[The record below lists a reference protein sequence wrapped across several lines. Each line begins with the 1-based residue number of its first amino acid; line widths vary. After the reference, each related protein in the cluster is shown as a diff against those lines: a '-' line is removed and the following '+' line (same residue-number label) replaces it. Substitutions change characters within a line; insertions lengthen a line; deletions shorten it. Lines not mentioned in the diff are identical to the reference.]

1 MFDASNMNENFC
13 VGAALGGFMKA
24 FTVSLAALLMSAGPV
39 HAAPSASLKDLG
51 WLTGSWEGEGIEG
64 APALEAYAPAA
75 GGQMVGHFR
84 QLNSDG
90 SVMFYELIT
99 IVEKD
104 GALAYRLKHFNA
116 DLTGWEDRDKVVTFP
131 LTAASKTRWDF
142 SGLVYE
148 RTGRDSMTATV
159 TVEEGGKP
167 QVLVFRFRRK
177 GR

>member
-1 MFDASNMNENFC
+1 
-13 VGAALGGFMKA
+13 MKA
-24 FTVSLAALLMSAGPV
+24 LLLATALVLSVPGATYASAP
-39 HAAPSASLKDLG
+39 AASLQDLS
-51 WLTGSWEGEGIEG
+51 WLAGSWEGEGIEG

-84 QLNSDG
+84 QLNKDG

-99 IVEKD
+99 IVEEG

-116 DLTGWEDRDKVVTFP
+116 DLTGWEEKDKVVVFP
-131 LTAASKTRWDF
+131 LTAASKRRWDF

-148 RTGRDSMTATV
+148 RVGRDAMTATV
-159 TVEEGGKP
+159 LIHNDGGA
-167 QVLVFRFRRK
+167 QQTLVFRFRRT